1 MVVAC
6 HISFPAD
13 PPMPCLH
20 RHAVLTVAM
29 PEENVL
35 WVYGPLGSGSD
46 LDHRILIGVGGYPK

>member
-1 MVVAC
+1 
-6 HISFPAD
+6 
-13 PPMPCLH
+13 MPCLH